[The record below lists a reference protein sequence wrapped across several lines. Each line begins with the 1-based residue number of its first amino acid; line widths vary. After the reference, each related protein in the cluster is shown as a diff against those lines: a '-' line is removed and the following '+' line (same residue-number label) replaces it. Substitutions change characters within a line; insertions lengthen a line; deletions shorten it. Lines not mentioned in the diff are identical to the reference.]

1 MKTREHL
8 LVLAV
13 TGVVV
18 MLALVGLVTH
28 PSAKPSAARSH
39 SPAGLVVFGR

>member
-1 MKTREHL
+1 MSTREHL

-13 TGVVV
+13 TAVVV
-18 MLALVGLVTH
+18 MVALVGLVTR
-28 PSAKPSAARSH
+28 PGAKPSAARSQ